1 MEKAIRDFGK
11 RFDYV
16 PDISNKENLRPFK
29 KVVVLGM
36 GGSNLSSGILN
47 IIDPKL
53 DLYVHRD
60 YGLPQK
66 EDSFFSDALIVAS
79 SYSGNTEETI
89 SGLNEALEKGFNVS
103 VISADGKMLQIAK
116 ENKLPFI
123 EMPNTKIQ
131 PRSALGFSFIA
142 LSYLTGSQIAISAIN
157 EIKGK
162 LNADDFENDGKEL
175 AAKISGK
182 TPIVYT
188 SNKNL
193 AVAYNWKI
201 KLNETGKI
209 PAFYNVLPEMNHNEM
224 TGFDLN
230 QRTQI
235 YAERFVPIF
244 IFDDTD
250 NQRITKRMETV
261 REIYE
266 GKGIECLSVDFIKG
280 SHIEKI
286 FSALI
291 LGDWIAYYIAI
302 GNGAEPNEVPM
313 VEDFKKKIS

>member
-1 MEKAIRDFGK
+1 
-11 RFDYV
+11 
-16 PDISNKENLRPFK
+16 
-29 KVVVLGM
+29 
-36 GGSNLSSGILN
+36 
-47 IIDPKL
+47 
-53 DLYVHRD
+53 
-60 YGLPQK
+60 
-66 EDSFFSDALIVAS
+66 
-79 SYSGNTEETI
+79 
-89 SGLNEALEKGFNVS
+89 
-103 VISADGKMLQIAK
+103 
-116 ENKLPFI
+116 
-123 EMPNTKIQ
+123 
-131 PRSALGFSFIA
+131 
-142 LSYLTGSQIAISAIN
+142 
-157 EIKGK
+157 
-162 LNADDFENDGKEL
+162 
-175 AAKISGK
+175 
-182 TPIVYT
+182 
-188 SNKNL
+188 
-193 AVAYNWKI
+193 
-201 KLNETGKI
+201 
-209 PAFYNVLPEMNHNEM
+209 MNHNEM